1 MQIQA
6 RRLQFDS
13 KTVSA
18 FCIIHVHYTLYIT
31 VLRYEGIA
39 AYFDADNLQ
48 VCGILLAPY
57 LASFFTL
64 IYQVTSFY
72 ALFLLDVSHKTISKE
87 KLKEGV
93 ESSCCLLLVLNDE
106 VTNTCNFYSLDL
118 KLISPSY

>member
-6 RRLQFDS
+6 RRLQFAS

-48 VCGILLAPY
+48 VRGILLA
-57 LASFFTL
+57 L
-64 IYQVTSFY
+64 IGVF
-72 ALFLLDVSHKTISKE
+72 FLLVNIPSDIFLRS
-87 KLKEGV
+87 
-93 ESSCCLLLVLNDE
+93 
-106 VTNTCNFYSLDL
+106 F
-118 KLISPSY
+118 LIGCFPQDYQ